1 VSDATR
7 PHVPQLAIICSS
19 ESGRARLTRA
29 AAALLSRMPPEL
41 AAMLARRVIVVA
53 LDTEKHAAFCQGFG
67 DAQDLVGQLAAERVA
82 QGSAATPAD
91 QLVLI
96 AINLD
101 APHRPPGVAFTL
113 AHELG
118 HVACGH
124 VDIPTAAAAPLSEEQ
139 IDERER
145 EADAFAE
152 RYRDPW

>member
-1 VSDATR
+1 
-7 PHVPQLAIICSS
+7 
-19 ESGRARLTRA
+19 
-29 AAALLSRMPPEL
+29 MPPEL

-91 QLVLI
+91 QLV
-96 AINLD
+96 AD
-101 APHRPPGVAFTL
+101 RDQPGRTASPPGVAFTL

-118 HVACGH
+118 ARRVAGTW
-124 VDIPTAAAAPLSEEQ
+124 IPDRGRGALSEEQ

-152 RYRDPW
+152 R